1 MHVLFVC
8 TGNICRSPLAER
20 LTTAFA
26 AEIGT
31 AELTAESA
39 GVGALVGRWMDEDAA
54 RVLAGLGGSDE
65 GFRARAFA
73 PALAERADLV
83 LTMERGHRAI
93 VLERAPRA
101 LRRTFTLREAA
112 AVLDLLG
119 PDELPTA
126 ASVQERGP
134 QLVAALAR
142 RRNAWRGSSGA
153 TDITDP
159 YRRSAEVH
167 REVGEA
173 IAAAL
178 LPLLREIAGTR
189 VVSGPDGVG
198 STPHL

>member
-26 AEIGT
+26 AELGT
-31 AELTAESA
+31 DELTAGSA
-39 GVGALVGRWMDEDAA
+39 GTGALVGHGMDPDAA
-54 RVLAGLGGSDE
+54 RALADLGGDDE
-65 GFRARAFA
+65 GFRARAFT
-73 PALAERADLV
+73 PALADAADLV
-83 LTMERGHRAI
+83 LTLERGHRSL

-112 AVLDLLG
+112 AVLALLR

-126 ASVQERGP
+126 TAVHERGT

-153 TDITDP
+153 TDIADP
-159 YRRSAEVH
+159 YRRPADVH
-167 REVGEA
+167 RQVASE
-173 IAAAL
+173 IAGAL
-178 LPLLREIAGTR
+178 LPLLQEVGGLR
-189 VVSGPDGVG
+189 VA
-198 STPHL
+198 PH